1 MLTNLKFIPGSVWL
15 IGFIS
20 FMNDFASEM
29 IYPLI
34 PFYLATTLLSGPK
47 ILGLIEGIAE
57 ATSSL
62 FKLVSGVLFD
72 KFHNARLWML
82 VGYSFA
88 GFGRPLLAFA
98 NSWIWILSI
107 RFVDRIGKGLRSSPR
122 DALLAFSVSEKQRG
136 LAFGLHRS
144 FDNAGAVLGPLVAT
158 FLLFMGMPLEDVFIW
173 SLVPA
178 IIAICLTFLI
188 IEPKNKVAPS
198 FEKFSW
204 SLKGLSQD
212 FKKYLCVIALFTL
225 GNSSDM
231 FLLLRAKELGVPLEQ
246 IPLLWAAVSFITA
259 ILGTPLSALSD
270 RFDRKLFILMAWFAF
285 SCVYFCMG
293 LDGVTVPILFGLFA
307 LYGIFKA
314 ATEGVEKAL
323 VADMAPVNLTGTA
336 FGWFNLISGVMLLP
350 ASFIFGWLY
359 EIHGPL
365 YAFSFSATLA
375 GSSAL
380 LMFTWIYK
388 KRVISQ

>member
-1 MLTNLKFIPGSVWL
+1 MLTNLKFLPGSVWL
-15 IGFIS
+15 IGLIS

-57 ATSSL
+57 ATASL
-62 FKLVSGVLFD
+62 FKLISGVLFD
-72 KFHNARLWML
+72 KFHNAKLWML
-82 VGYSFA
+82 IGYSFA

-158 FLLFMGMPLEDVFIW
+158 FLLFMGLPLKDVFIW
-173 SLVPA
+173 SLLPA
-178 IIAICLTFLI
+178 IIAMCLTFLI
-188 IEPKNKVAPS
+188 VEPKIKVSPS

-231 FLLLRAKELGVPLEQ
+231 FLLLCAKELGVPLEQ

-270 RFDRKLFILMAWFAF
+270 RFDRKLFILIAWFAF

-293 LDGVTVPILFGLFA
+293 LDGVTVSILFGLFA

-359 EIHGPL
+359 EVHGPF

-380 LMFTWIYK
+380 LMLLWIYK